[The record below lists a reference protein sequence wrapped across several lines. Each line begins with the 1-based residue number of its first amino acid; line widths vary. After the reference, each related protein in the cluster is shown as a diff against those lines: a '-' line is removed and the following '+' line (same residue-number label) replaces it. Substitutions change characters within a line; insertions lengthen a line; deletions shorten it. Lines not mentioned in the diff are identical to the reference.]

1 MSDDRSMTGVP
12 RTGFLVLADISGFT
26 AFVTATELEHGPP
39 LIAELLEQV
48 IRAIS
53 PPLEVEGVE
62 GDAVFALG
70 LDGRVDPPA
79 RLLDV
84 LEAGFR
90 GFRAKQREL
99 AADDSC
105 TCGACCSVGKLS
117 LKAVGHYG
125 TFVEQTI
132 GGRTLTAGRDVVLAH
147 RLLKNGLR
155 PEVDYALF
163 TRSALERMN
172 VQPERMGFLRHTE
185 RFEHFGDVECF
196 VGSVA
201 GA

>member
-1 MSDDRSMTGVP
+1 MHERP
-12 RTGFLVLADISGFT
+12 AHTGFLVLADISGFT

-39 LIAELLEQV
+39 LVAALLEQV
-48 IRAIS
+48 IGAIA
-53 PPLEVEGVE
+53 PPLAVEGIE

-70 LDGRVDPPA
+70 LDGRLEPPA

-84 LEAGFR
+84 LQAGFR
-90 GFRAKQREL
+90 GFRQKQREL
-99 AADDSC
+99 AADDGCS
-105 TCGACCSVGKLS
+105 CGACCSVERLS

-125 TFVEQTI
+125 TFVAQTI

-163 TRSALERMN
+163 TRPALERMALA
-172 VQPERMGFLRHTE
+172 PERLGLVRHTE
-185 RFEHFGDVECF
+185 HYEHFGEVECF
-196 VGSVA
+196 VGAVGA
-201 GA
+201 G

>member
-1 MSDDRSMTGVP
+1 MHHDSI
-12 RTGFLVLADISGFT
+12 RTGFLVLADLSGFT

-39 LIAELLEQV
+39 LVAELLEQV
-48 IRAIS
+48 IRAIA
-53 PPLEVEGVE
+53 PPLDVEGVE

-79 RLLDV
+79 HLLDV
-84 LEAGFR
+84 LQAGFR
-90 GFRAKQREL
+90 GFRQKQREL

-105 TCGACCSVGKLS
+105 ACGACCSVERLS
-117 LKAVGHYG
+117 LKIVGHYG

-147 RLLKNGLR
+147 RLLKNALR

-163 TRSALERMN
+163 TRAALERMGLR
-172 VQPERMGFLRHTE
+172 PERVGLVPHTE
-185 RFEHFGDVECF
+185 CYEHLGEVECF
-196 VGSVA
+196 VGAMS
-201 GA
+201 GG